1 MIKVV
6 KILLM
11 PCSGKFDHTE
21 CSDFL
26 ELFARFKGLYRKTFH
41 ESDSSM
47 DFCSY
52 AMFLNSSERGVRSF
66 LMISRI
72 FRDMAHEIFKMNL
85 DQTVKD

>member
-11 PCSGKFDHTE
+11 LCSGKFDHTE

-26 ELFARFKGLYRKTFH
+26 ELSARFNEGLYRKTFH
-41 ESDSSM
+41 ESDSPM

-52 AMFLNSSERGVRSF
+52 AMILNSWKE
-66 LMISRI
+66 
-72 FRDMAHEIFKMNL
+72 E
-85 DQTVKD
+85 